1 MRTILTASLMLASLL
16 APAAASASTSAAES
30 TDSATA
36 VRVST
41 GVVAPELVKNVSLQ
55 IPSDVAWQTLPTDA
69 KVGVS
74 MTVDTTGQTKNI
86 QITKSLNPYWD
97 ARVVDALSKAQY
109 HPATVSKS
117 PVAMDVNLVVN
128 IQR

>member
-1 MRTILTASLMLASLL
+1 
-16 APAAASASTSAAES
+16 
-30 TDSATA
+30 
-36 VRVST
+36 
-41 GVVAPELVKNVSLQ
+41 VAPELVKNVALQ
-55 IPSDVAWQTLPTDA
+55 IPNDVAWQTLPTDA
-69 KVGVS
+69 KIGVS